1 MKNKINSLEV
11 QLDQNKACDPAELKR
26 LQTEAKVCQQS
37 ADRWTDNIW
46 TIKKYLTKKRGLAG
60 KEVDK
65 MLGIDGSFDYLIR
78 K

>member
-1 MKNKINSLEV
+1 MEAH
-11 QLDQNKACDPAELKR
+11 LDRTKSFDPEELQR
-26 LQTEAKVCQQS
+26 LQAETKTCQQS

-65 MLGIDGSFDYLIR
+65 LLGIDGSFDYLIQ